1 MRSANLIIT
10 GGIATFTTVLTVY
23 TSPVGGR
30 ELHHWALSLGLFS
43 SAALVSWLFF
53 ASLTIFKSNN
63 LKGQLLILLGYGG
76 ALACST
82 IAGASFGVVY
92 VVMQAEN
99 SSFQAAFHSVAIVTL
114 GGYAIATSILIGA
127 CVYLKIA
134 HTQRSG
140 T

>member
-10 GGIATFTTVLTVY
+10 GGIATFTTLLAIY
-23 TSPVGGR
+23 TSPVGDR

-53 ASLTIFKSNN
+53 ASLTMFKSNN
-63 LKGQLLILLGYGG
+63 LRGQLMILLGYGG
-76 ALACST
+76 ALACSM
-82 IAGASFGVVY
+82 IAGASFGVIFLA
-92 VVMQAEN
+92 MQAQN
-99 SSFQAAFHSVAIVTL
+99 TTFISAFRSVAVVIV
-114 GGYAIATSILIGA
+114 GGYAIATAILIGA

-134 HTQRSG
+134 NTKRLR